1 MPDNWEDICQ
11 NTLPNLAKRWISYED
26 AAPFLYLQ
34 DKIEGQ
40 QTNTTIRHVLIDEAQ
55 DYSPFQLTVLQQL
68 FPKARMTILGDGH
81 QTIHPHTFDNPSL
94 LDPQLYGEHA
104 EKMILT
110 KSYRSTKQIIRLTAK
125 ILNDGS
131 EVEAFNRNGLEP
143 TITILPNELELNQ
156 QIIQSINTLA
166 HKFETIAVICKTAAE
181 CSAVFEQLSNHV
193 DIQLITH
200 NTKQFK
206 KGILLLPAYMAKG
219 IEFDAVLIYN
229 ASAANYSRETERN
242 YFYTACT
249 RAMHELHIYS
259 INKLTYF
266 LQS

>member
-1 MPDNWEDICQ
+1 M
-11 NTLPNLAKRWISYED
+11 
-26 AAPFLYLQ
+26 
-34 DKIEGQ
+34 
-40 QTNTTIRHVLIDEAQ
+40 IRHVLIDEAQ

-81 QTIHPHTFDNPSL
+81 QTIHPHTFNNPSL
-94 LDPQLYGEHA
+94 LDTQLYGEQA

-110 KSYRSTKQIIRLTAK
+110 KSYRSTKQIIQLTAK

-131 EVEAFNRNGLEP
+131 EVEAFNRTGPEP
-143 TITILPNELELNQ
+143 SITIVPNEVELMD
-156 QIIQSINTLA
+156 QIIQDINHLSI
-166 HKFETIAVICKTAAE
+166 KFETIAVICKTAAE
-181 CSAVFEQLSNHV
+181 CSAVYKQLNNRV
-193 DIQLITH
+193 DIQLINH
-200 NTKQFK
+200 NSKQFK

-219 IEFDAVLIYN
+219 IEFDAVIIYN
-229 ASAANYSRETERN
+229 ASAANYSRESERY

-266 LQS
+266 L

>member
-1 MPDNWEDICQ
+1 
-11 NTLPNLAKRWISYED
+11 
-26 AAPFLYLQ
+26 
-34 DKIEGQ
+34 
-40 QTNTTIRHVLIDEAQ
+40 
-55 DYSPFQLTVLQQL
+55 
-68 FPKARMTILGDGH
+68 
-81 QTIHPHTFDNPSL
+81 
-94 LDPQLYGEHA
+94 
-104 EKMILT
+104 
-110 KSYRSTKQIIRLTAK
+110 
-125 ILNDGS
+125 
-131 EVEAFNRNGLEP
+131 
-143 TITILPNELELNQ
+143 LPNELELNKR
-156 QIIQSINTLA
+156 IIQSIHTLS
-166 HKFETIAVICKTAAE
+166 HKFETIAVICKTAGE
-181 CSAVFEQLSNHV
+181 CSAVFDQLSNQV

-266 LQS
+266 L